1 MAFDKSDESKPIGTF
16 KQPVDGKLIDCSGGV
31 MVSLEKLL
39 YFTQST
45 AVALLLLQSQQL
57 RCLMDFNPFFFS
69 PSQLIRDV
77 FLFLF
82 RLFVFVL
89 TERRHAHK

>member
-39 YFTQST
+39 
-45 AVALLLLQSQQL
+45 
-57 RCLMDFNPFFFS
+57 
-69 PSQLIRDV
+69 
-77 FLFLF
+77 
-82 RLFVFVL
+82 
-89 TERRHAHK
+89 

>member
-1 MAFDKSDESKPIGTF
+1 LSNGF
-16 KQPVDGKLIDCSGGV
+16 QPV
-31 MVSLEKLL
+31 
-39 YFTQST
+39 YFI
-45 AVALLLLQSQQL
+45 
-57 RCLMDFNPFFFS
+57 F

-82 RLFVFVL
+82 HLFVFVL